1 MALAR
6 SVLSVQ
12 GWPVPSDWKVDNVP
26 QNYFTPI
33 RLLLAFIVAFEH
45 VFYFQAGMADSP
57 FELGHTS
64 LGYFAVNGFFILSG
78 YLITG
83 SAERSGD
90 VLVFARSRLLR
101 IMPALIFVTLFLG
114 LVLVPLLGT
123 TDLASYY
130 TSGKVWADMAK
141 VASFIS
147 PNPDWL
153 GLTMAGNPFA
163 GDVTGPIWTLRYEVL
178 AYIGTAGLLLVGLH
192 RNLTIALLGAAGA
205 TVLFAIDLETHLVTE
220 TNATLGSLVR
230 FGSCY
235 LYGAVAYLL
244 AERARVTMK
253 LALPVLVAGGGL
265 ILLGV
270 ASAEVLMNLAL
281 TPILF
286 ALAFSK
292 ASAPAWLSK
301 PPDFSYGLYIF
312 HWPIY
317 QMLTEWVGRPPNA
330 ALLFGIGLPLAI
342 LAALASWY
350 LLEKPMLKLKA
361 PAALR
366 PD

>member
-1 MALAR
+1 
-6 SVLSVQ
+6 
-12 GWPVPSDWKVDNVP
+12 VP

-33 RLLLAFIVAFEH
+33 RLVLAFLVAFEH
-45 VFYFQAGMADSP
+45 VFYFQAGTADSP

-83 SAERSGD
+83 SAERSD
-90 VLVFARSRLLR
+90 DILVFARSRLLR
-101 IMPALIFVTLFLG
+101 IMPALIFVTLVLG
-114 LVLVPLLGT
+114 LVVVPLLSKA
-123 TDLASYY
+123 DLTSYY
-130 TSGKVWADMAK
+130 ANGKVWADMAK
-141 VASFIS
+141 LASFVD

-178 AYIGTAGLLLVGLH
+178 AYLGTAILLLVGLH
-192 RNLTIALLGAAGA
+192 RNLVIILVGAVVS
-205 TVLFAIDLETHLVTE
+205 TVLFAIDLETHFIRD

-235 LYGAVAYLL
+235 LYGAVTYLL
-244 AERARVTMK
+244 AKRAK
-253 LALPVLVAGGGL
+253 LAMKFAVPSL
-265 ILLGV
+265 LLG
-270 ASAEVLMNLAL
+270 AAMILFGRNSGEILMNLAL

-286 ALAFSK
+286 AVAFSE
-292 ASAPAWLSK
+292 ARAPKWLTK

-317 QMLTEWVGRPPNA
+317 QLLTEMVGRPPNS
-330 ALLFGIGLPLAI
+330 ALLFGVGLPLAVM
-342 LAALASWY
+342 AALASWY
-350 LLEKPMLKLKA
+350 LLEKPMLRLKS
-361 PAALR
+361 PAAFR

>member
-1 MALAR
+1 
-6 SVLSVQ
+6 
-12 GWPVPSDWKVDNVP
+12 VP

-33 RLLLAFIVAFEH
+33 RLLLAFLVAFEH
-45 VFYFQAGMADSP
+45 VFYFQAGHADSP

-90 VLVFARSRLLR
+90 ILVFARSRFLR

-114 LVLVPLLGT
+114 LILVPLLGDA
-123 TDLASYY
+123 DLIGYLANP
-130 TSGKVWADMAK
+130 KAWIDMAK
-141 VASFIS
+141 LASFVS

-178 AYIGTAGLLLVGLH
+178 AYLGTAILLLLGLH
-192 RNLTIALLGAAGA
+192 RNLIIVILGALGA
-205 TVLFAIDLETHLVTE
+205 SVLFAIDLQTHLVTDA
-220 TNATLGSLVR
+220 NATLGSLVR

-235 LYGAVAYLL
+235 LYGAATYLL
-244 AERARVTMK
+244 AQRG
-253 LALPVLVAGGGL
+253 LVAMKFAVPILVLGAVI
-265 ILLGV
+265 ILLGQGIG
-270 ASAEVLMNLAL
+270 EILMNLAL

-286 ALAFSK
+286 AVAFSDVK
-292 ASAPAWLSK
+292 APGWVSK

-317 QMLTEWVGRPPNA
+317 QLLTELVGRPPNS
-330 ALLFGIGLPLAI
+330 ALLFGLGLPLAV

-350 LLEKPMLKLKA
+350 LLEKPMLRLKA
-361 PAALR
+361 AAAFR